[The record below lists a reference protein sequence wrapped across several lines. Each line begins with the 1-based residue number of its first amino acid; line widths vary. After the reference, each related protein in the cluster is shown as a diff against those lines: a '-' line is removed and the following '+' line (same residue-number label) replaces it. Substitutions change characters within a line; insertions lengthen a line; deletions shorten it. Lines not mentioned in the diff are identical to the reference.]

1 MRFENAN
8 QTNFLGRWQYSIKL
22 VHQLTTPLPSGS
34 ERWRSKQE
42 FLAVEAMEG
51 FLKYRAQGEWER
63 KGNVIYVDTLGDAF
77 NLRLYFENDIKVI
90 RKAQGLPE

>member
-8 QTNFLGRWQYSIKL
+8 QSSFLGRWQYSIKL

-42 FLAVEAMEG
+42 FLAVESMEC
-51 FLKYRAQGEWER
+51 FLKNRAQGPWER
-63 KGNVIYVDTLGDAF
+63 KGNVIYVDTLDDAF
-77 NLRLYFENDIKVI
+77 HLRLYFEPDIQVI
-90 RKAQGLPE
+90 QRAQALE